1 MKKVF
6 YIPLCLGLSAMP
18 LLAVTYHEPSD
29 DLVMI
34 RTDRL
39 PIDADT
45 MKWLSHQLVIIA
57 ERESPGTAVDMRT
70 NAQLIALAQILD
82 NENREAK
89 RFNDL
94 LKRGQSYDT
103 TSTDQVTKATSR
115 VWSLVNFLANKEAG
129 DEANLLAD
137 CIKDTMLVID
147 PKHPSLSDFR
157 ISDKRWEGKVAQ
169 LEKFKDRGRQI
180 ADTPRVTD
188 EPIDPPVI
196 AKNDDEE
203 MPKKPQ
209 QDDLTE
215 DKPSKWHTL
224 TGTFISPVQEY
235 LRVDDKHRYR
245 DEITSVSV
253 EIQPGKAD
261 KEKNLQFEC
270 QPSLQHDG
278 KLGKLEY
285 EIKKKLSNEWKDL
298 PNAKIKL
305 KLKNSLSNR
314 DQKYLV
320 SNLLVFLDSSLADNK
335 YSSKTLTLTNVDD
348 NGDFSR
354 GYSFWHTMR
363 LVAATEEGRRIL
375 VPQHAEDDLRQLIAL
390 EKPEFFVK
398 NEIIVVNSL
407 KEARSYSGKLTD
419 PKIKEACELYAEF
432 QEVAE
437 SRSIGAL
444 TANKHVRER
453 LEKILALMPNHIS
466 AKMLLLQGSGQRPIK
481 LESKFLAYELDDIT
495 SDIVPI
501 IREAAKFGAKYS
513 DHSDKIDVVASK
525 MEKELEVIKNYV
537 DSADDAMYETAEDL
551 VSNLKILSRA
561 VSRNRNKDYDER
573 SGYYARLIKNTTDEL
588 TRGYENLDAQIVS
601 KTKRMKTEIFK
612 DFKK

>member
-29 DLVMI
+29 DIVMI

-39 PIDADT
+39 PIDTDT

-115 VWSLVNFLANKEAG
+115 VWSLVNFLSNKEAG
-129 DEANLLAD
+129 NEANLLAD

-147 PKHPSLSDFR
+147 PKHPSLSEFR
-157 ISDKRWEGKVAQ
+157 ASAKRWEGKVAQ
-169 LEKFKDRGRQI
+169 LDKFKGRGRQI
-180 ADTPRVTD
+180 ADNPRVTD

-196 AKNDDEE
+196 AENDDED
-203 MPKKPQ
+203 MPEKQKEET
-209 QDDLTE
+209 LTNN
-215 DKPSKWHTL
+215 KASKWHAL
-224 TGTFISPVQEY
+224 TGNIISPVQEY
-235 LRVDDKHRYR
+235 ARIDNKDRYR
-245 DEITSVSV
+245 DEITSISV
-253 EIQPGKAD
+253 EILPGKAD
-261 KEKNLQFEC
+261 KDNKLQFEC
-270 QPSLQHDG
+270 YPRPQHD
-278 KLGKLEY
+278 GKLEY
-285 EIKKKLSNEWKDL
+285 EIKKKLGNEWKDL

-432 QEVAE
+432 QDVAE

-501 IREAAKFGAKYS
+501 IREAAKFGAKYTDYS
-513 DHSDKIDVVASK
+513 NKTDVVASK